1 MNHASAHG
9 APGSNL
15 RSGSGGGYQA
25 RMRDPAP
32 TLGMGMGMGGGM
44 RQPQGMSTHGGRSM
58 GGGGGMPYMPA
69 QPQM

>member
-1 MNHASAHG
+1 
-9 APGSNL
+9 
-15 RSGSGGGYQA
+15 
-25 RMRDPAP
+25 MRDPAP

-69 QPQM
+69 QPQISRWGRYTPEGIKELRPGGKAWEA